1 MTLYASFSL
10 NRSSEDPFTLNI
22 SVDFMAASLFAV
34 GLALRLYNLSA
45 PNHVVFDEMHYGE

>member
-1 MTLYASFSL
+1 MLSNLAF